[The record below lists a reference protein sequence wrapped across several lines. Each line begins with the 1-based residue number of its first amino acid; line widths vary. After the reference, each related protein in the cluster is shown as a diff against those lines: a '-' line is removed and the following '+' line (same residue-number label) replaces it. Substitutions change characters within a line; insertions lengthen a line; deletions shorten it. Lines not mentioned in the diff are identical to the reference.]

1 MADVITSAVAVNTSA
16 RITTSYGQLAPS
28 FDTFKNNFANG
39 VGNNQADMVC
49 FTEVTIASS
58 GAPTTINLGDGSL
71 HMPNGVAFT
80 PAKVKEIT
88 IFNTDLTNKVTVG
101 GATNTF
107 QPWLAGT
114 TPTEDVPP
122 GAVYTRTNPLAGWT
136 VGVGSADRIK
146 FAIPAGT
153 NIKVQVKLT
162 GTSA

>member
-71 HMPNGVAFT
+71 HMPNGAAFA
-80 PAKVKEIT
+80 PVKVKEISS
-88 IFNTDLTNKVTVG
+88 
-101 GATNTF
+101 
-107 QPWLAGT
+107 T
-114 TPTEDVPP
+114 TPTHEQSDRRRRNA
-122 GAVYTRTNPLAGWT
+122 AVYAVAG
-136 VGVGSADRIK
+136 GNHAD
-146 FAIPAGT
+146 
-153 NIKVQVKLT
+153 
-162 GTSA
+162 